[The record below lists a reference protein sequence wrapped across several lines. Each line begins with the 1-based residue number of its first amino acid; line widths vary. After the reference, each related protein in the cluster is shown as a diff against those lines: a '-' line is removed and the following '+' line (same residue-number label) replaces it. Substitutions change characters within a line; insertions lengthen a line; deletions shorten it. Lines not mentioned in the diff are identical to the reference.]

1 MFKTLKDAFERLL
14 GKRQGSSS
22 TATSAPANPTRSD
35 PAGRPQAA
43 SSRKSDYVKP
53 PPIPPG
59 GLKVSIRDVV
69 KDFDVS
75 RAPPRS
81 SSTSGSAPPKSTA
94 SREKSPPPYVPP
106 PPVPRGELTISIR
119 ETVRDFDI
127 EQSKSRA
134 AKPPHRK
141 LDSTPPDPTPAELCE
156 PQRRGGQPSERV
168 KRRKVD
174 DPFPAPWVN
183 EGRRLQLVEDPAVK
197 KTVVVR
203 LGVDFGT
210 AFSKLAV
217 RVGQQ
222 IYILDWSGL
231 ASTEQF
237 HLLPSEITQGADGA
251 FAVTESDGLGHR
263 SSYLK
268 RPFVEGATLDDD
280 TMAHVTA
287 YMAWLM
293 LYARAWIY
301 KHVSSVLAGRK
312 IIWEIN
318 VGIPT
323 GSWGDGFP
331 GRQSLLA
338 AVRAGWAAS
347 QSSSINSD
355 SVHRALRQANDL
367 TKGGLPEIHLV
378 PEVAAQIAG
387 YRESPSRQ
395 NGLHLLVDV
404 GAGTVDIAIFRLM
417 IEAESQSDQ
426 IVVFSSDVCALG
438 TAFLMRELNDASHG
452 KIVWRPSQRVPNK
465 QELISTGALSPARL
479 EEVMKPIYDEVSRR
493 IEAVLEGGRSKD
505 PRASEFNLSDKD
517 VLRVFLSGG
526 GGRVTVYLDA
536 ANFAVRNCRS
546 YKQELPQQANIV
558 PILPLDKD
566 GFDRVSV
573 AVGLTYSIE
582 DIRLIQPNTV
592 PRLGPLPRASSR
604 LDRDDLYP
612 K

>member
-14 GKRQGSSS
+14 GKKEGSNT
-22 TATSAPANPTRSD
+22 TATSPPANATRPES
-35 PAGRPQAA
+35 AGRPQASA
-43 SSRKSDYVKP
+43 SRKSDYVKP
-53 PPIPPG
+53 PPVPPG
-59 GLKVSIRDVV
+59 GLKVPIRDVA
-69 KDFDVS
+69 KDFDIP

-81 SSTSGSAPPKSTA
+81 SSTSGVAPSKPTA

-106 PPVPRGELTISIR
+106 PAVPRGELPISIR
-119 ETVRDFDI
+119 DAARDFDI
-127 EQSKSRA
+127 EQSKWRP
-134 AKPPHRK
+134 AKPQHRK
-141 LDSTPPDPTPAELCE
+141 PDSTPSNPTPAE
-156 PQRRGGQPSERV
+156 PRVVQQPSAQPSAEIT
-168 KRRKVD
+168 RRKVD
-174 DPFPAPWVN
+174 GALPAPWVS
-183 EGRRLQLVEDPAVK
+183 EGRRLQLIEDPAVK

-217 RVGQQ
+217 GVGQQ
-222 IYILDWSGL
+222 IYIVDWSGL

-237 HLLPSEITQGADGA
+237 HLLPTEIIRGADGA

-280 TMAHVTA
+280 AMAHVTA
-287 YMAWLM
+287 YLAWLM
-293 LYARAWIY
+293 LYARAWVY

-312 IIWEIN
+312 IIWEVN
-318 VGIPT
+318 FGVPT
-323 GSWGDGFP
+323 GSWGGGFP
-331 GRQSLLA
+331 GRPSLLA

-367 TKGGLPEIHLV
+367 TTGGLPEIYLV

-395 NGLHLLVDV
+395 NGLHMLVDV

-417 IEAESQSDQ
+417 VEAESQSDQ

-438 TAFLMRELNDASHG
+438 TAFLMRELNDASRG

-465 QELISTGALSPARL
+465 QELISTGTLPPARL
-479 EEVMKPIYDEVSRR
+479 EEVVKPIYDKVSRR
-493 IEAVLEGGRSKD
+493 IEAVLEEGRSKD
-505 PRASEFNLSDKD
+505 PRASEFNRSDRD
-517 VLRVFLSGG
+517 VLRVFLCGG
-526 GGRVTVYLDA
+526 GGRVPVYLDA

-546 YKQELPQQANIV
+546 HKQDLPQQANIV
-558 PILPLDKD
+558 SIQPLDKD
-566 GFDRVSV
+566 AFDRVSV
-573 AVGLTYSIE
+573 AIGLTHSIE
-582 DIRLIQPNTV
+582 DIRLIEPNAIRR
-592 PRLGPLPRASSR
+592 PEPLPKASSR